1 MTRARLIGS
10 VFATLAA
17 ALLMACGPKRISG
30 PSRPGEDLIVLLPD
44 PESGSTGRARV
55 STPSGSVDLIAERNA
70 TRVVANQPPGAVTT
84 LSAGE
89 ANRLFDDVL
98 SALPPEARHF
108 SLYFRFDSNVLTD
121 EARALMLEILETVKK
136 RPAPDVV
143 VIGHTDTA
151 GSKAENVA
159 LGLKRAT
166 TVRNLLVQGGLATSA
181 VEVTSHGEADLLIP
195 TADGTLEPRN
205 RRVEIT
211 VR

>member
-1 MTRARLIGS
+1 M
-10 VFATLAA
+10 
-17 ALLMACGPKRISG
+17 
-30 PSRPGEDLIVLLPD
+30 LLPD

-55 STPSGSVDLIAERNA
+55 SNPSGSVDLVAERNA

-89 ANRLFDDVL
+89 ATRLFDDVL
-98 SALPPEARHF
+98 SALPPEPRHF
-108 SLYFRFDSNVLTD
+108 SLYFRFDSNELTD

-151 GSKAENVA
+151 GAKAENVA

-166 TVRNLLVQGGLATSA
+166 AVRNLLVQGGLATSA
-181 VEVTSHGEADLLIP
+181 VEVTSHGEADLLIR